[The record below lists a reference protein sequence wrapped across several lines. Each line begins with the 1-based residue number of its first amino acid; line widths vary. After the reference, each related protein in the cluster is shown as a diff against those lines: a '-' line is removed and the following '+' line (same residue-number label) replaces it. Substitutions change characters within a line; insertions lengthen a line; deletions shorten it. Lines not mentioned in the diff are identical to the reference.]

1 MPGRS
6 LRRSIGEMRT
16 WLLRVAVALV
26 LLLGL
31 AQVVPYGRDHANPPV
46 TREVRWDSART
57 RELAVGAC
65 YDCHSNL
72 TVWPW
77 YSNVAPV
84 SWLVYRDVQE
94 GRETLNFSEWDR
106 PQGEEGDEA
115 AEAVREG
122 SMPPLQYKPL
132 HPAGRLSAAER
143 EELARGLEKTLA
155 ADPPVAGGGD

>member
-1 MPGRS
+1 M
-6 LRRSIGEMRT
+6 RR
-16 WLLRVAVALV
+16 WLLRVGIGLV
-26 LLLGL
+26 LVLGL
-31 AQVVPYGRDHANPPV
+31 AQLVPYGRDHANPPV

-94 GRETLNFSEWDR
+94 GREKLNFSEWDR

-115 AEAVREG
+115 AEVVREG

-143 EELARGLEKTLA
+143 EELARGLEETLA
-155 ADPPVAGGGD
+155 ADPPIGGGGD

>member
-1 MPGRS
+1 
-6 LRRSIGEMRT
+6 MRT
-16 WLLRVAVALV
+16 WLLRVALALV

-31 AQVVPYGRDHANPPV
+31 AQLVPYGRDHANPPV

-84 SWLVYRDVQE
+84 SWLVYADVRG
-94 GRETLNFSEWDR
+94 GRETLNFSEWDQ
-106 PQGEEGDEA
+106 PQGEGGDEA

-132 HPAGRLSAAER
+132 HPAGRLSDAER
-143 EELARGLEKTLA
+143 EELARAIEKTIA
-155 ADPPVAGGGD
+155 ADPPIPGRGN